1 MTLVIMAAG
10 MGSRFGGLKQLTPLT
25 DDNELIIDFTVYDA
39 IRAGFDKI
47 IFIIKEENL
56 ALFEE
61 TIGARVRPSGIE
73 IGYAFQKQEIEGDYN
88 VPKERK
94 KPWGTT
100 HAVLALGEMKENFG
114 ILNADDFY
122 GYDTLKKLHDFL
134 ETAKDTEPARYCMIG
149 YQIENTLSAN
159 GAVCRGVC
167 RVNERGMLDFIEE
180 NKRVERLPSGE
191 IVNTYPDGSVV
202 RIDETCTVSMN
213 CFGFTPSVLSY
224 MKPLFAEFLERNRED
239 LSSCE
244 LIISTTMEMIIA
256 DGKCEI
262 KVIPTESVW
271 KGVTYMQDCEPF
283 REFIREQKLRGT
295 YPKQLW
301 QNPSDKET
309 SY

>member
-1 MTLVIMAAG
+1 MTLVVMAAG

-56 ALFEE
+56 ELFEKM
-61 TIGARVRPSGIE
+61 IGERVRKSGIS
-73 IGYAFQKQEIEGDYN
+73 IGYAFQKQELDGDYH

-100 HAVLALGEMKENFG
+100 HAVLSLGEMKENFG

-134 ETAKDTEPARYCMIG
+134 ETAKDTNVAQYCMIG

-159 GAVCRGVC
+159 GSVCRGIC
-167 RVNERGMLDFIEE
+167 KVNKKGMLDFIEE

-191 IVNTYPDGSVV
+191 VINTYPDGSVV
-202 RIDETCTVSMN
+202 SIDKNSTVSMN
-213 CFGFTPSVLSY
+213 CFGFTPSVLTY
-224 MKPLFAEFLERNRED
+224 MKPLFTEFLERNQED

-244 LIISTTMEMIIA
+244 LIISTTMEMLIA
-256 DGKCEI
+256 EGKCEI

-271 KGVTYMQDCEPF
+271 KGVTYMQDSEPF
-283 REFIREQKLRGT
+283 REFIREQKAKGF
-295 YPKQLW
+295 YPRSLW
-301 QNPSDKET
+301 
-309 SY
+309 

>member
-39 IRAGFDKI
+39 VRAGFDKI

-56 ALFEE
+56 SLFEE
-61 TIGARVRPSGIE
+61 TIGARVRKSGID

-100 HAVLALGEMKENFG
+100 HAVLSLGEMQENFG

-134 ETAKDTEPARYCMIG
+134 ETAKDTHIGEYCMIG

-159 GAVCRGVC
+159 GAVCRGIC
-167 RVNERGMLDFIEE
+167 RVNEKGMLDFIEE
-180 NKRVERLPSGE
+180 NKRVERLVSGE
-191 IVNTYPDGSVV
+191 IINMYPDGSTVT
-202 RIDETCTVSMN
+202 IAPDCTVSMN
-213 CFGFTPSVLSY
+213 CFGFTPSVLTY
-224 MKPLFAEFLERNRED
+224 MRPLFTDFLNKNKED
-239 LSSCE
+239 LSVCE
-244 LIISTTMEMIIA
+244 LLISTTMEMLIS

-271 KGVTYMQDCEPF
+271 KGVTYMQDAEPF
-283 REFIREQKLRGT
+283 RAFIREQKAKGN
-295 YPKQLW
+295 YPKSLW
-301 QNPSDKET
+301 
-309 SY
+309 